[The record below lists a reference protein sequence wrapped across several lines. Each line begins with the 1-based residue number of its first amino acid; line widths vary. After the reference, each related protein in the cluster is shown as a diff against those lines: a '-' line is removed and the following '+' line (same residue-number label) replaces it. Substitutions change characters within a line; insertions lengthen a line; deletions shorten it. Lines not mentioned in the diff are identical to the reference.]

1 MDDKV
6 QFQRNPEYIYR
17 EVAGESVLVPTGKA
31 AESFF
36 GIASINSTGAF
47 LWKALERE
55 RSFGELREIF
65 AREYELE
72 EDQSRQDVAEFLEAA
87 LSRNMVLRC

>member
-47 LWKALERE
+47 LWKVLERE

>member
-17 EVAGESVLVPTGKA
+17 EVAGESVLVHTGKA

-47 LWKALERE
+47 LWKVLERE

>member
-1 MDDKV
+1 MDDKAY
-6 QFQRNPEYIYR
+6 FRRNPDFIYR

-47 LWKALERE
+47 LWTALEQR
-55 RSFGELREIF
+55 RSLEELREIF
-65 AREYELE
+65 AREYALE
-72 EDQSRQDVAEFLEAA
+72 EAQSRQDVTEFIEAA
-87 LSRNMVLRC
+87 LSHHMVLLC